1 MRKYRL
7 FMEFPKIGC
16 LLYNKLCYY
25 LFLLD
30 TLSSNWIHKRICRH
44 SEALEQVLEEEIVD
58 LVPLE
63 GALGTL
69 EALEV
74 VDLVLEEIHL
84 QQTILEELV
93 VLTLI
98 IRVLQIL
105 EVVVSVLEEISLI
118 QAIPEEPVVL
128 TLIIRVLQIPEILE
142 ALEVVV
148 SVLEEISLIQQAL
161 AFPLVQASERVQER
175 GRSALATRLI
185 LGTHQI
191 RKCYKT

>member
-1 MRKYRL
+1 
-7 FMEFPKIGC
+7 MEFPKIGC

-84 QQTILEELV
+84 QQTILEG
-93 VLTLI
+93 
-98 IRVLQIL
+98 Q
-105 EVVVSVLEEISLI
+105 
-118 QAIPEEPVVL
+118 VVL

-148 SVLEEISLIQQAL
+148 SALEEISLIQQAL
-161 AFPLVQASERVQER
+161 AFPLVQASERGQER

-185 LGTHQI
+185 LGIHQI